1 MVETQKNY
9 VLRQKYGF
17 SFVLGVLPIA
27 ETPKVIRHR
36 PPFSFLFSFFLL
48 LCRVFFCDG
57 SDLGKGLILLKV
69 ILR

>member
-36 PPFSFLFSFFLL
+36 PPFSFLFFF
-48 LCRVFFCDG
+48 CYVVFFSAMDQ
-57 SDLGKGLILLKV
+57 IWERV
-69 ILR
+69 